1 MGFVAA
7 SDAAVVRML
16 PYGVGQSN
24 EGVSLRLRVGRYD
37 ILLDCGVLDLVLH
50 EVPDLVLCSHAHQ
63 EQAAGLWQLH
73 QRYPKLPIYASEV
86 TAELLPLNWPEVVRS
101 DFCQA
106 LPWRSPLELLPGLTV
121 EMFPAGHLPGAAAFL
136 ITYQGEYRVLALGDF
151 SLFNLRSTD
160 GLRLEALRNCQPD
173 LLIVSGCS
181 EPLPHRRLQE
191 NQLLDRLQSALDQG
205 VSVLM
210 PMTEIGQAPELLF
223 LLRSHHLLSGRDL
236 DIWVDGALAQSCYL
250 YEALLPHLPS
260 AIQNLAKYQAL
271 FWDQRVRPRVQRLPG
286 EGIPTAPSIVLIDGE
301 TDCRSLLESGKW
313 LVMKASLEL
322 PADEEHYHLSN
333 QADRTAML
341 QVINSLRPQHLV
353 LIHGKLDNLLDLASM
368 EELGQRYK
376 VHVPMVGQEIE
387 FAVAAEVAA
396 MPMPEITYEGEV
408 AESLQDIVITL
419 PRTLLADARWR
430 SLSDTGIVE
439 ATWEGDVLVVRGLP
453 AGELRGDRRE
463 AVPEASCYRCQ
474 AYRGQYCREVR
485 SPLFNLKVSPE
496 GLCGEFRAV

>member
-7 SDAAVVRML
+7 SDAAIVRML
-16 PYGVGQSN
+16 PYGAGQAD
-24 EGVSLRLRVGRYD
+24 EGVSLRLKLGRYSV
-37 ILLDCGVLDLVLH
+37 LLDCGVLDLALD
-50 EVPDLVLCSHAHQ
+50 EVPDLVLCSHAHR
-63 EQAAGLWQLH
+63 EQAVGLWNLH

-86 TAELLPLNWPEVVRS
+86 TAELLPLNWPEVARS

-136 ITYQGEYRVLALGDF
+136 LTYQGEYRVLALGDF

-160 GLRLEALRNCQPD
+160 GLRLETLRNCQPD

-181 EPLPHRRLQE
+181 EPLPHRRTQE
-191 NQLLDRLQSALDQG
+191 NRLLDRLERALDG
-205 VSVLM
+205 GFSVLM

-250 YEALLPHLPS
+250 YEALLPHLPM

-271 FWDQRVRPRVQRLPG
+271 FWDQRVRPRVQRLA
-286 EGIPTAPSIVLIDGE
+286 IDRISATPSIVLVDSQ
-301 TDCRSLLESGKW
+301 TDYQALIESGKW
-313 LVMKASLEL
+313 LVLRASLET
-322 PADEEHYHLSN
+322 PEAEGHYHLSN

-341 QVINSLRPQHLV
+341 QVINSLRPQHVV
-353 LIHGKLDNLLDLASM
+353 LIHGTLSNLLDLASM

-387 FAVAAEVAA
+387 FAVAAEVVA
-396 MPMPEITYEGEV
+396 MPMPEISYEGEV
-408 AESLQDIVITL
+408 AESLEVVVITL
-419 PRTLLADARWR
+419 PRTILADARWR

-439 ATWEGDVLVVRGLP
+439 ATWEGDALVVRGLP

-463 AVPEASCYRCQ
+463 SLPEASCYRCQ

>member
-7 SDAAVVRML
+7 SDAAVLRIL
-16 PYGVGQSN
+16 PYGVGQSG
-24 EGVSLRLRVGRYD
+24 EGVSLCLRLGRYS
-37 ILLDCGVLDLVLH
+37 ILLDCGLLDLVFD
-50 EVPDLVLCSHAHQ
+50 EVPDLVLCSHAHR
-63 EQAAGLWQLH
+63 EQAVGLWNLH
-73 QRYPKLPIYASEV
+73 RRYPKLPIYASEV
-86 TAELLPLNWPEVVRS
+86 TAELLPLNWPEVARS

-160 GLRLEALRNCQPD
+160 GLRLENLRNCQPD

-181 EPLPHRRLQE
+181 EPLPHRRTQE
-191 NQLLDRLQSALDQG
+191 NQLLDRLQSALDRG

-271 FWDQRVRPRVQRLPG
+271 FWDQRVRPRVQRWSG
-286 EGIPTAPSIVLIDGE
+286 EALLTTPSIVLIDGE
-301 TDCRSLLESGKW
+301 TDYHCLIESGEW
-313 LVMKASLEL
+313 LVLSASLEM
-322 PADEEHYHLSN
+322 PEAEGHYHLSN

-353 LIHGKLDNLLDLASM
+353 LIHGTLGKLLDLASM

-387 FAVAAEVAA
+387 FAVAAAMP
-396 MPMPEITYEGEV
+396 MPMPEISYEGEV
-408 AESLQDIVITL
+408 AEGLQEVVITL

-439 ATWEGDVLVVRGLP
+439 AVWEGDALVVRGLP
-453 AGELRGDRRE
+453 AGELRGNRQ
-463 AVPEASCYRCQ
+463 VLPEVSCYRCQ